1 MTHMIINKIKQTQ
14 KITPVCIVSML
25 ASSLLF
31 ISSAHAAPQVIIT
44 PNTAS
49 STIIEQTSDGQVA
62 TITTTPTGIS
72 MQSGMPYS
80 VTQVTNIPRYTVRQ
94 NGVLQSNTKQV
105 VVSQSNIIN
114 TGKTVTT
121 LPLNTIPVTNQVTSV
136 GVVTTPV
143 NSVAQVLP
151 ITTLPATTLPITTL
165 PITTLPITNNNI
177 VAVTM
182 TTSLDTLQLKPV
194 FSTPNVVAA
203 NTKVMKILKNREG
216 REFAVPANHIAP
228 GDIIEYHTVYTNTT
242 ARPVSDINATVTLPN
257 GIKLLSLNSTL
268 PTLATVGGNTYQTI
282 GQVGTSSLIQQPY
295 SGLKWNLVDLGA
307 NAAQT
312 VVIRATVQ

>member
-1 MTHMIINKIKQTQ
+1 MIINKIKQTQ

-25 ASSLLF
+25 ASSLLL
-31 ISSAHAAPQVIIT
+31 ISSAHAAPKVIVT
-44 PNTAS
+44 PNAAS

-80 VTQVTNIPRYTVRQ
+80 VTQVTNVPRYTIRQ
-94 NGVLQSNTKQV
+94 NGVLQSNTNQV
-105 VVSQSNIIN
+105 VVSQSNVMN
-114 TGKTVTT
+114 TGTTVTT

-143 NSVAQVLP
+143 NIVTQTLP
-151 ITTLPATTLPITTL
+151 VTTLPVTTL
-165 PITTLPITNNNI
+165 PITTLPITNNNA
-177 VAVTM
+177 VAVTT

-268 PTLATVGGNTYQTI
+268 PTLATVGGNNYQTI
-282 GQVGTSSLIQQPY
+282 GQVGMSTVIQQPY